1 MLPFWFFN
9 LIVLFNIQNG
19 HFDRENFSA
28 GSSMPSSPGQKLCAA
43 VSASTWVEPH
53 GRCTVVFA
61 LAWSSPKVKFQKGC
75 TYNRLVSPLVVNID
89 NTFWFCLHLYLL
101 IQDLFWCK
109 IQLIKYY
116 VSLEAMMCVSQFSCL
131 SHCTHDLGTLKYW
144 PYQNVPSIIVSFL
157 FQPSLGLHNWIFG
170 VRKFLKSCN

>member
-1 MLPFWFFN
+1 MEHHATGNYLYLVWTFGLYDFSYRLFYDILLSITVLSFLSCSHFAS

-75 TYNRLVSPLVVNID
+75 TYNRLVSP
-89 NTFWFCLHLYLL
+89 CCQYRRHLL
-101 IQDLFWCK
+101 ILFTSLFIDTRLVPMQ

-116 VSLEAMMCVSQFSCL
+116 VS
-131 SHCTHDLGTLKYW
+131 
-144 PYQNVPSIIVSFL
+144 
-157 FQPSLGLHNWIFG
+157 
-170 VRKFLKSCN
+170 